1 LGEGKFDNHYCRKW
15 DDDAMKSGRV
25 LSTIHQKLLLMSFI
39 PLALLSMAMGWYM
52 ISAQNTELL
61 DNLYDTGRTAASQTA
76 SNAEFALQSGDR
88 ELLEVLA
95 YSALEIP
102 AVTGVLFASYQDGKS
117 LNVGSIDFDQ
127 MPDDFDSGSP
137 FYLNNHWYFYA
148 DILDHNTLV
157 EMNDSIFD
165 PQPVPVGWALL
176 QLTDQYLSEKRYKA
190 VVTTLAVIFLSL
202 LLAFWL
208 SVKIGRAIS
217 MPLRSLTEV
226 VEKMEQGDL
235 QTAASKQ
242 ELYELDKLA
251 IGINSLANTVR
262 DSKVSLENEIAQA
275 TSQLQV
281 TLVDLEEA
289 MRAKDQFLARMS
301 HELRTPLTAVMGFTN
316 LLSREEDEAERR
328 KHLRMIQRCSAILL
342 TVIDDVLDF
351 SKANVDGVTLKL
363 SSFNLQTLIG
373 DTTTVFSKQATDK
386 GLIYEVVIEENVP
399 QQVYGD
405 PARLA
410 QILTNLFNNAI
421 KFTTE
426 GGIYTRVKFI
436 DQQDDLITL
445 EFSVKDTGKGIAK
458 EKIPTLFEPF
468 IQEDSSI
475 NRRFG
480 GSGLGLSIAKTL
492 VEAMGGSV
500 HINSEVDVGSTVTFS
515 CRFSE
520 PQVDSARERFQKN
533 LSSSSEILSGVSIL
547 VAEDNP
553 FNQELLLKLFKG
565 YGAHCT
571 VAQTGLEAIEM
582 ANNPDIDVVLMDMHM
597 PEVDGIAATDTIVR
611 QCIDYPPIIGLTA
624 DIVESERQKMILAGA
639 VKVLLKPIDEVQL
652 INAILDVVSERRETP
667 AVIQGGLL
675 AAVLP
680 PAELKIALLKSITQ
694 LKTAFSSP
702 EKVELKEIIHD
713 LLGLCGLYGM
723 TDLRELV
730 LDLSNTHSS
739 LSTAQNLQKIKKIHK
754 FIETSKVLKEQS

>member
-1 LGEGKFDNHYCRKW
+1 
-15 DDDAMKSGRV
+15 MKSGRV

-363 SSFNLQTLIG
+363 SNFNLQTLIG

-421 KFTTE
+421 KFTNE
-426 GGIYTRVKFI
+426 GGIYTRVRFI

-639 VKVLLKPIDEVQL
+639 AKVLLKPIDEVQL

-694 LKTAFSSP
+694 LKKAFSSP

-730 LDLSNTHSS
+730 LDLSNTHTS

>member
-1 LGEGKFDNHYCRKW
+1 
-15 DDDAMKSGRV
+15 MKSGRV

-117 LNVGSIDFDQ
+117 LNVGSIDFNQ

-148 DILDHNTLV
+148 DILDNTQV
-157 EMNDSIFD
+157 EMNGNIFD
-165 PQPVPVGWALL
+165 PQPVPVGWTLL

-208 SVKIGRAIS
+208 SVRIGRAIS

-251 IGINSLANTVR
+251 LGINSLASSVR

-328 KHLRMIQRCSAILL
+328 KHLRMIQRCSAMLL

-500 HINSEVDVGSTVTFS
+500 RINSEVDVGSTVTFS

-597 PEVDGIAATDTIVR
+597 PGVDGIAATDTIVR
-611 QCIDYPPIIGLTA
+611 QCTDYPPIIGLTA

-694 LKTAFSSP
+694 LQTAFGSP

-739 LSTAQNLQKIKKIHK
+739 LSTAQNLQKIKKIYK
-754 FIETSKVLKEQS
+754 FIEKSKVLNEQS

>member
-1 LGEGKFDNHYCRKW
+1 
-15 DDDAMKSGRV
+15 MKSERV
-25 LSTIHQKLLLMSFI
+25 LSTIHQKLLLMSLV

-52 ISAQNTELL
+52 ISAQSAELL
-61 DNLYDTGRTAASQTA
+61 ENLYDSGRTAASQTA

-102 AVTGVLFASYQDGKS
+102 AVTGVLFASYEDGQS
-117 LNVGSIDFDQ
+117 LNVGNIDFNQ

-148 DILDHNTLV
+148 DILDQSILV
-157 EMNDSIFD
+157 EMNDNIFD
-165 PQPVPVGWALL
+165 PQPVPVGWVLL
-176 QLTDQYLSEKRYKA
+176 QLTDKYLSENRYKA

-208 SVKIGRAIS
+208 SLRIGRAIS
-217 MPLRSLTEV
+217 IPLRSLTGV

-235 QTAASKQ
+235 ETVASKQ

-251 IGINSLANTVR
+251 LGINSLASSVR

-281 TLVDLEEA
+281 TLVDLEDA

-316 LLSREEDEAERR
+316 LLSKEEDESERR
-328 KHLRMIQRCSAILL
+328 KHLRMIQRCSLILL
-342 TVIDDVLDF
+342 TVIDDILDF
-351 SKANVDGVTLKL
+351 SKANVDGITLKL
-363 SSFNLQTLIG
+363 SSFNLETLID
-373 DTTTVFSKQATDK
+373 DTTTVFSKQAIDK
-386 GLIYEVVIEENVP
+386 GLTYDVVIEEDVP

-421 KFTTE
+421 KFTAE
-426 GGIYTRVKFI
+426 GGIYTRVKFVGR
-436 DQQDDLITL
+436 QDKSLTL

-458 EKIPTLFEPF
+458 EKIPALFEPF

-480 GSGLGLSIAKTL
+480 GSGLGLSIAKSL
-492 VEAMGGSV
+492 VEAMDGSMGI
-500 HINSEVDVGSTVTFS
+500 HSEVGVGSTVTFS
-515 CRFSE
+515 CRLSE
-520 PQVDSARERFQKN
+520 PPADTARERLQTKF
-533 LSSSSEILSGVSIL
+533 SSMSEVLSGVSIL

-565 YGAHCT
+565 YGAQCR

-582 ANNPDIDVVLMDMHM
+582 AKNPAIDVVIMDMHM
-597 PEVDGIAATDTIVR
+597 PEIDGIAATDAIVR
-611 QCIDYPPIIGLTA
+611 QCVDSPPIIGLTA
-624 DIVESERQKMILAGA
+624 DIVDSERQKMITAGA
-639 VKVLLKPIDEVQL
+639 INVLLKPIDEVQL
-652 INAILDVVSERRETP
+652 INAILDIVSEQREMSD
-667 AVIQGGLL
+667 VVEGGLL
-675 AAVLP
+675 ASVLP
-680 PAELKIALLKSITQ
+680 PAELKAALLKSINQ
-694 LKTAFSSP
+694 LRTSVGSE
-702 EKVELKEIIHD
+702 EKANLRTSLHD

-730 LDLSNTHSS
+730 LDLSNTHSK
-739 LSTAQNLQKIKKIHK
+739 LSTEQNLQKIENLRKT
-754 FIETSKVLKEQS
+754 IETSSALK

>member
-1 LGEGKFDNHYCRKW
+1 
-15 DDDAMKSGRV
+15 MKSGRV

-117 LNVGSIDFDQ
+117 LNVGSIDFSQ

-148 DILDHNTLV
+148 DILDNTQV
-157 EMNDSIFD
+157 EMNGNIFD
-165 PQPVPVGWALL
+165 PQPVPVGWTLL

-208 SVKIGRAIS
+208 SVRIGRAIS

-251 IGINSLANTVR
+251 LGINSLANTVR

-328 KHLRMIQRCSAILL
+328 KHLRMIQRCSAMLL

-611 QCIDYPPIIGLTA
+611 QCIDHPPIIGLTA

-667 AVIQGGLL
+667 NVIQGGLL

-680 PAELKIALLKSITQ
+680 PVELKIALLKSITQ
-694 LKTAFSSP
+694 LQIAFSDP
-702 EKVELKEIIHD
+702 ERVELKEIIHD

>member
-1 LGEGKFDNHYCRKW
+1 
-15 DDDAMKSGRV
+15 MKSGRV

-117 LNVGSIDFDQ
+117 LNVGSIDFNQ

-148 DILDHNTLV
+148 DILDNTQV
-157 EMNDSIFD
+157 EMNGNIFD
-165 PQPVPVGWALL
+165 PQPVPVGWTLL

-208 SVKIGRAIS
+208 SVRIGRAIS

-251 IGINSLANTVR
+251 LGINSLASSVR

-328 KHLRMIQRCSAILL
+328 KHLRMIQRCSAMLL

-500 HINSEVDVGSTVTFS
+500 RINSEVDVGSTVTFS

-694 LKTAFSSP
+694 LQTAFGSP

-739 LSTAQNLQKIKKIHK
+739 LSTAQNLQKIKKIYK
-754 FIETSKVLKEQS
+754 FIEKSKVLNEQS